1 MCRRKI
7 RYLCAVDVKTP
18 QGTNE
23 TKNLRIRI
31 FNVSRIKPT
40 NIFKHIPTDLN
51 GTLFGCNY
59 ESLSEDTAMSP
70 VTSYVAPGC

>member
-1 MCRRKI
+1 MYRRKI

-31 FNVSRIKPT
+31 FNVSKIKLT
-40 NIFKHIPTDLN
+40 NIFKGDKTII
-51 GTLFGCNY
+51 
-59 ESLSEDTAMSP
+59 SLTKKKPFSRILVYRKQQSP
-70 VTSYVAPGC
+70 RQ